1 MKIFLTTLFSN
12 NYPRWLIKSFD
23 FLLIFFVFNFS
34 SLLFSNELLKFSLNE
49 TILLSFIFIITATLF
64 KCYEAF
70 IRHYGFTDF
79 LKIAFASVF
88 VMSLFSFFDLYQSK
102 LIIEKSIIQF
112 FLLSNSVIV
121 YRLFIKSIFYKF
133 KSNLNENN
141 NTLIISA
148 GQNGILI
155 KRSFSAN
162 KAFNIIGFIDD
173 DPNKINR
180 KIDGVKIY
188 SFESIQNLFARKQI
202 KNIIF
207 STNKFTSARRKMMT
221 DFFKSYNVNIYNIS
235 DPSKWLNK
243 KPSLKNLQ
251 KIKIEDILSR
261 PEVSID
267 FKSNFKFY
275 NDKVILITGAAGS
288 IGSELA
294 RQIIEFKPK
303 KLILIDNS
311 ETSLFKIINEF
322 SSIKSIEFCL
332 MNILNSDELEKIFI
346 ESNIDFVF
354 HAAAYKHV
362 PILEY
367 SAKYGAQNNIIGT
380 NVVIDLSL
388 KYNIYKLL
396 IVSTDK
402 AVRPTNVMGATKR
415 ICELLPHTKENY
427 EKTNIITTRFGNVMG
442 SNGSV
447 IPIFTNQILN
457 GGPVT
462 VTHKDITRFFMTI
475 SEASKLVIEACR
487 LGLDNQIFIFDMG
500 QPVKISDLAS
510 KMIALTGFEPNK
522 DIEIKYVGL
531 RPGEKLYE
539 ELLTDTENLLPSSN
553 SHIFIAEKDS
563 INSTQKNKIIE
574 LLEKLSD
581 SKSDNLEIVSL
592 MKMIIPEFISNNSK
606 FSELDND

>member
-1 MKIFLTTLFSN
+1 
-12 NYPRWLIKSFD
+12 
-23 FLLIFFVFNFS
+23 
-34 SLLFSNELLKFSLNE
+34 
-49 TILLSFIFIITATLF
+49 
-64 KCYEAF
+64 
-70 IRHYGFTDF
+70 
-79 LKIAFASVF
+79 
-88 VMSLFSFFDLYQSK
+88 
-102 LIIEKSIIQF
+102 
-112 FLLSNSVIV
+112 
-121 YRLFIKSIFYKF
+121 
-133 KSNLNENN
+133 
-141 NTLIISA
+141 
-148 GQNGILI
+148 
-155 KRSFSAN
+155 
-162 KAFNIIGFIDD
+162 
-173 DPNKINR
+173 
-180 KIDGVKIY
+180 
-188 SFESIQNLFARKQI
+188 
-202 KNIIF
+202 
-207 STNKFTSARRKMMT
+207 MT

-362 PILEY
+362 LILEH

-402 AVRPTNVMGATKR
+402 
-415 ICELLPHTKENY
+415 L
-427 EKTNIITTRFGNVMG
+427 
-442 SNGSV
+442 
-447 IPIFTNQILN
+447 
-457 GGPVT
+457 
-462 VTHKDITRFFMTI
+462 
-475 SEASKLVIEACR
+475 
-487 LGLDNQIFIFDMG
+487 
-500 QPVKISDLAS
+500 
-510 KMIALTGFEPNK
+510 
-522 DIEIKYVGL
+522 
-531 RPGEKLYE
+531 
-539 ELLTDTENLLPSSN
+539 
-553 SHIFIAEKDS
+553 
-563 INSTQKNKIIE
+563 
-574 LLEKLSD
+574 
-581 SKSDNLEIVSL
+581 
-592 MKMIIPEFISNNSK
+592 
-606 FSELDND
+606 